1 MNWILGLPRLLR
13 YCQPSL
19 ADARGSEL
27 PSHDREIPAADR
39 SLWSRLVVGTCGMN
53 RKQSRDQR
61 ERFNMTNWLRQP
73 TSVFLALILLP
84 IATLSWGQKVNPSSQ
99 VIEDFESRVKD
110 YLKLRKQV
118 EGNLKHLKPTV
129 SQEAIA
135 HHEREMA
142 ERIRKARRGA
152 IQGAIFSPEI
162 AAEFHRLIGLAM
174 QGSDAG
180 HIQQSL
186 RHAEPVRM
194 QLRINASYPAD
205 APLQSTP
212 PTLLMNLPPLPPE
225 LDYRV
230 VGNSLV
236 LRDAKANL
244 ILDFI
249 PNAIP

>member
-1 MNWILGLPRLLR
+1 MRLASCRRKALF
-13 YCQPSL
+13 
-19 ADARGSEL
+19 
-27 PSHDREIPAADR
+27 
-39 SLWSRLVVGTCGMN
+39 LV
-53 RKQSRDQR
+53 
-61 ERFNMTNWLRQP
+61 
-73 TSVFLALILLP
+73 LILP
-84 IATLSWGQKVNPSSQ
+84 GSAALSWSQNVNRD
-99 VIEDFESRVKD
+99 VRVMEDFEGRVKD

-118 EGNLKHLKPTV
+118 EGNLPHLKPTV
-129 SQEAIA
+129 SQAAIT

-152 IQGAIFSPEI
+152 VQGSVFSPEI

-174 QGSDAG
+174 QGADAG
-180 HIQQSL
+180 HIHQSL
-186 RHAEPVRM
+186 RHAEPVRV
-194 QLRINASYPAD
+194 QPRVNQRYPDD

-230 VGNSLV
+230 MGNALV
-236 LRDAKANL
+236 LRDAKTNL